1 MPMHDS
7 PMELSYLRDPR
18 LARYAFSAAPAWLWC
33 TTGRRMIWCNG
44 AAAEALGA
52 TTVSALLTK
61 QWEPANPAATEIA
74 RLAKL
79 LQSGAP
85 PRSERLMGFGREM
98 RGWRLCKCSRFTL
111 SDYTAAILVVG
122 EAVSETPL
130 PLGDRALRLFEGTGQ
145 AIAVF
150 SPDGSLLHATASAR
164 AYIGGAQSL
173 ADLGAEQLAREA
185 LSSGWAA
192 GSLASGYTVFD
203 RFYADGS
210 ALLSATFVA
219 SIEAAFAASNP
230 DSPSPEPHEVLRFAW
245 QMDVEGRFLASSN
258 ELLEI
263 VGPHALPS
271 EGRLWRELNA
281 DLGLDPTDAVAQ
293 AIATGG
299 TFSAIEVTWPLEDGA
314 LRLHIDLSGLPVRNG
329 QGGFLGYRG
338 FGICRDLQR
347 VADNARPLASPDEE
361 LAPAPQADHV
371 LRGEPYGPSRV
382 APASSPRVQER
393 PALALVAA
401 GQNVVPFR
409 APTDGGLSAIEHRAF
424 NEIGRELSTRLGEA
438 EQTPGWALRSE
449 GAVVPAAEVQEHAA
463 SVLPRSEGHEREET
477 RALLDRL
484 PLPVLVYG
492 SALHYANRAFLA
504 LADHPDLGSFARAGG
519 LEKLL
524 SESPHG
530 TTLDPQSS
538 AVQTVVLGRRVF
550 DGTTFLL
557 PWDGESAH
565 ALVLLE
571 RPEPVSEPEAGT
583 ESAPPGEQSNSST
596 AEVPKRPAPP
606 LAAPDVAPRLSSE
619 IRTALNAIIG
629 FAGAML
635 QESFGPI
642 GNERYRAYL
651 TDIRAASEHAL
662 KLLEPLPES
671 THVSAAVAESGVI
684 DLNDLVRRS
693 VTQFQIE
700 AKLVQVLIRASLLP
714 ARTTVKADLHAVRE
728 LIADLLIHAIRCTQ
742 PGGQVIVSTASVEI
756 LGGGADAI
764 ALRVRSTGG
773 KLSSSELAAMQNASA
788 TKPTDPE
795 SAGFALAQ
803 ARVAV
808 EAIGADFAITLGAD
822 SSTVVTV
829 TFPPI
834 PRAVLSSD

>member
-1 MPMHDS
+1 
-7 PMELSYLRDPR
+7 
-18 LARYAFSAAPAWLWC
+18 
-33 TTGRRMIWCNG
+33 
-44 AAAEALGA
+44 
-52 TTVSALLTK
+52 
-61 QWEPANPAATEIA
+61 
-74 RLAKL
+74 
-79 LQSGAP
+79 
-85 PRSERLMGFGREM
+85 
-98 RGWRLCKCSRFTL
+98 
-111 SDYTAAILVVG
+111 
-122 EAVSETPL
+122 
-130 PLGDRALRLFEGTGQ
+130 
-145 AIAVF
+145 
-150 SPDGSLLHATASAR
+150 
-164 AYIGGAQSL
+164 
-173 ADLGAEQLAREA
+173 
-185 LSSGWAA
+185 
-192 GSLASGYTVFD
+192 
-203 RFYADGS
+203 
-210 ALLSATFVA
+210 
-219 SIEAAFAASNP
+219 
-230 DSPSPEPHEVLRFAW
+230 
-245 QMDVEGRFLASSN
+245 
-258 ELLEI
+258 
-263 VGPHALPS
+263 
-271 EGRLWRELNA
+271 
-281 DLGLDPTDAVAQ
+281 
-293 AIATGG
+293 
-299 TFSAIEVTWPLEDGA
+299 
-314 LRLHIDLSGLPVRNG
+314 
-329 QGGFLGYRG
+329 
-338 FGICRDLQR
+338 
-347 VADNARPLASPDEE
+347 
-361 LAPAPQADHV
+361 
-371 LRGEPYGPSRV
+371 
-382 APASSPRVQER
+382 
-393 PALALVAA
+393 
-401 GQNVVPFR
+401 
-409 APTDGGLSAIEHRAF
+409 
-424 NEIGRELSTRLGEA
+424 
-438 EQTPGWALRSE
+438 
-449 GAVVPAAEVQEHAA
+449 
-463 SVLPRSEGHEREET
+463 
-477 RALLDRL
+477 
-484 PLPVLVYG
+484 
-492 SALHYANRAFLA
+492 
-504 LADHPDLGSFARAGG
+504 
-519 LEKLL
+519 
-524 SESPHG
+524 
-530 TTLDPQSS
+530 
-538 AVQTVVLGRRVF
+538 VVLGRRVF

-606 LAAPDVAPRLSSE
+606 LAAPDVAPQLSSE

-742 PGGQVIVSTASVEI
+742 PGGQVIVSTASVET

-834 PRAVLSSD
+834 PQAVLSSD